1 MYGNEDLRKVIGN
14 IGPPINK
21 DVIYW
26 YNSSGFTKLNENAL
40 ETGTRN
46 SAGGWNNINNHMQK
60 YIDEDLCSIR
70 TTVANKLAK
79 GTPKTDGVQQFMN
92 ANNIPATTSGEYPV
106 VFEYTL
112 PGKSKTTSK
121 YNMSIKL

>member
-70 TTVANKLAK
+70 TTVANKLAR
-79 GTPKTDGVQQFMN
+79 GASNSDGIQYFMG
-92 ANNIPATTSGEYPV
+92 ANNIPSTTKGAYPIVFIQTLTGKNITTSEYQMNIN
-106 VFEYTL
+106 F
-112 PGKSKTTSK
+112 
-121 YNMSIKL
+121 